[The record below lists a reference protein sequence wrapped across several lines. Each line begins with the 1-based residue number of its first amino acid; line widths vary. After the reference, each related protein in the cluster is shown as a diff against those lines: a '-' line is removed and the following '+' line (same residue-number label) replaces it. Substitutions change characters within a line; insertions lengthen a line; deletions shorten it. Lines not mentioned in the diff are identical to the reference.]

1 MSSAKKIKST
11 RSRGQSSAVGER
23 FGNAVQPQVP
33 TQDEI
38 NEVIRLFSGGQ
49 LEAAERHA
57 AALTRRHPG
66 HPFGWKALGGVR
78 RLRGRVRESLEPM
91 KRATRLAP
99 GDAEAHSNL
108 AKTLMDLG
116 QLEAAEASYREA
128 IRLRPEHVVAH
139 LYLGDLLQICGRLNE
154 AEACF
159 RNAIR
164 LKADLAEAHFKLAQL
179 LAIRGELQAAMPSY
193 REAIRIRPGY
203 AEAHCGLGVVLER
216 LEQFGAAEASYREAV
231 RLGPRLVPA
240 HNNLGNAYRRV
251 GQLKH
256 AEECFREALSIDRCY
271 AEAHCNLGIVLKEF
285 GRLRDAEASLR
296 EAIRLKPGMAV
307 AHNNLGNVLKDLG
320 QLKSAEAAY
329 REGIRLSPE
338 SAELHSNLGGILER
352 LGQLGAG
359 ANAVREAIRLK
370 PTFLDARSNLLF
382 SLNYHESSPVEEL
395 LGEAREYGEIVSAR
409 AQPKLSSWVMIGTK
423 RLRVGFVSGDFND
436 HPVGYFAEG
445 MIKHL
450 DRERFELYAFSTTSK
465 HDDLTERIKPY
476 FADWVLLR
484 GKDDLEAARIIHQR
498 GIHVLI
504 DLSGHSSY
512 NRLPV
517 FAYKPAPVQASW
529 LGYFAS
535 TGVPEMDF
543 FIGDPHVAPECE
555 AHHFTETLWRL
566 PETWLCREP
575 PGHAPAVGALPARAN
590 GVVTFGCFG
599 NMTKAGPRV
608 LRLWAGILNQV
619 PGARLFLKCNQLAD
633 PQVVKDV
640 TARFRSHGVAPERL
654 ILEGPSPSLG
664 YYAAYNRVNM
674 VLDTFPY
681 PGGTT
686 SVDALW
692 MGVPILTLKG
702 ERFLSHLGESIAH
715 NAGLPEWIAENEDDY
730 VQKAVKF
737 ASDTSALE
745 SIRAGLRERLRD
757 GPLFNTKRFAAHF
770 GDAIAQMYSTAT
782 SRKA

>member
-1 MSSAKKIKST
+1 MVRARKSKGT
-11 RSRGQSSAVGER
+11 RSQFERVAVGDS
-23 FGNAVQPQVP
+23 GGAIMQPQVP

-57 AALTRRHPG
+57 VALTRRHPN

-78 RLRGRVRESLEPM
+78 RLRGQVRASLEPM

-99 GDAEAHSNL
+99 GDPEAHSNL
-108 AKTLMDLG
+108 AKTQMDLG
-116 QLEAAEASYREA
+116 ELEAAEASYREA

-139 LYLGDLLQICGRLNE
+139 LHLSDLLCKLGRWLE

-159 RNAIR
+159 HEAIR
-164 LKADLAEAHFKLAQL
+164 LKPDAAEAHCRLGEVLAKRGEFQPAL
-179 LAIRGELQAAMPSY
+179 ASFQAAIRL
-193 REAIRIRPGY
+193 RPAY
-203 AEAHCGLGVVLER
+203 AEAHCNLGIMLER
-216 LEQFGAAEASYREAV
+216 LGRFDVAEASYREAV
-231 RLGPRLVPA
+231 RVSPKVAAA
-240 HNNLGNAYRRV
+240 HNGLGNAFKRAGDLER
-251 GQLKH
+251 
-256 AEECFREALSIDRCY
+256 AEECLREAISIDRNY
-271 AEAHCNLGIVLKEF
+271 AEAHCNLGVVLKEW
-285 GRLRDAEASLR
+285 GRLKDAEGSLR
-296 EAIRLKPGMAV
+296 EAIRLKPGLV
-307 AHNNLGNVLKDLG
+307 EAHNNLGNVLKDLG
-320 QLKSAEAAY
+320 QLKAAEAAF
-329 REGIRLSPE
+329 REAIRLAPDR
-338 SAELHSNLGGILER
+338 AECHMNLGGVLER
-352 LGQLGAG
+352 LGQLSAG
-359 ANAVREAIRLK
+359 AESVRKAISLR
-370 PTFLDARSNLLF
+370 PTFVEARSNLLF
-382 SLNYHESSPVEEL
+382 SLNYYESSPAIEL
-395 LGEAREYGEIVSAR
+395 LDEAKRYGEIVSTR
-409 AQPKLSSWVMIGTK
+409 AQPKFTNWVTIGTK
-423 RLRVGFVSGDFND
+423 RLRVGLVSGDFNN
-436 HPVGYFAEG
+436 HPVGYFSEG
-445 MIKHL
+445 LIKHL
-450 DRERFELYAFSTTSK
+450 DPARFELHAFSMASK
-465 HDDLTERIKPY
+465 GDDLTVRIRPY
-476 FADWVLLR
+476 FADWTSLL
-484 GKDDLEAARIIHQR
+484 GMDDLEAARIIQQR

-504 DLSGHSSY
+504 DLSGHSAK

-555 AHHFTETLWRL
+555 ADHFTETLWRL

-608 LRLWAGILNQV
+608 LRLWAGILNQI
-619 PGARLFLKCNQLAD
+619 PGARLFLKCHQLDD

-654 ILEGPSPSLG
+654 ILEGRSPSLG
-664 YYAAYNRVNM
+664 YYAAYNRVDM

-730 VQKAVKF
+730 VRKAVKF
-737 ASDTSALE
+737 ASDISALE

-782 SRKA
+782 RRKA